1 MEWGTGNGN
10 QGKAFEETVQKFT
23 SRRLLKSGRLW
34 GKKIKAENM
43 PCVKALS
50 SIIVKPKF
58 MCLMHNEA
66 EQTLRVWSGE
76 KFTARAKQRGWDN
89 SCSKTPNRPV
99 IFRKSS
105 YRQKYWREAAGC
117 VASS

>member
-1 MEWGTGNGN
+1 M
-10 QGKAFEETVQKFT
+10 
-23 SRRLLKSGRLW
+23 W

-76 KFTARAKQRGWDN
+76 KFTAKGQAKRMGQLMPKD
-89 SCSKTPNRPV
+89 SNRPV
-99 IFRKSS
+99 IFR
-105 YRQKYWREAAGC
+105 EEFL
-117 VASS
+117 